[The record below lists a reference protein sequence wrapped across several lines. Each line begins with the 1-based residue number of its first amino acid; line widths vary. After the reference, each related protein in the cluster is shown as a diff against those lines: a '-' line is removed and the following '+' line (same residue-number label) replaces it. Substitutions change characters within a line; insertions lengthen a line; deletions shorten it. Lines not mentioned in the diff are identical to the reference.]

1 MVFIG
6 NCVRVNGSISL
17 TKDCC
22 CYIDDDSSFGGVSLR
37 IYEATNIIIG
47 RNCMFSWSIWAGT
60 CDYHPIMDIN
70 SNNRLNFSNSI
81 YIGDHVWCGQEIG
94 ILNLYLRV

>member
-1 MVFIG
+1 ME
-6 NCVRVNGSISL
+6 
-17 TKDCC
+17 
-22 CYIDDDSSFGGVSLR
+22 Y
-37 IYEATNIIIG
+37 
-47 RNCMFSWSIWAGT
+47 MAGT

-70 SNNRLNFSNSI
+70 SNNRLNFSKSI